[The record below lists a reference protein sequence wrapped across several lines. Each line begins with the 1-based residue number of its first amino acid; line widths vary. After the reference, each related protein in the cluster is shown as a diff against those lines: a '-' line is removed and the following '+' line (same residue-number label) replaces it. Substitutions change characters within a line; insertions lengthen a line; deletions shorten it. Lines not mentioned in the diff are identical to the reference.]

1 MIDNQGSDLE
11 AVAEGTTA
19 LDLAAELKRAKL
31 EQAERTGV
39 AHDLLVAAHARLETL
54 RDALAP
60 VLAAIPREADVFDH
74 GLVPG
79 EKSRF
84 YVDMIAFVEMSR
96 DRRTYRFLM
105 DTAQGRKL
113 LGESDD
119 VATMASAVT
128 RYIAR
133 RIVERD
139 SALAQSLVFDAPDA
153 IESHKPMELDVPSA
167 SIATMPVITE
177 VRRPDSGRT
186 FGIFVLGLLVGAA
199 AYAAWL
205 NWDNAIL
212 PLLTRV
218 ITAVTQGR

>member
-1 MIDNQGSDLE
+1 MIDNRGFELE
-11 AVAEGTTA
+11 AASDGATA

-31 EQAERTGV
+31 EHAERTGI
-39 AHDLLVAAHARLETL
+39 AHDLHVAAHARLEAL

-60 VLAAIPREADVFDH
+60 VLAAIPREADLFDH

-105 DTAQGRKL
+105 DTPQGRKL
-113 LGESDD
+113 LGESED
-119 VATMASAVT
+119 VTTMTGAIT

-133 RIVERD
+133 RMVERD
-139 SALAQSLVFDAPDA
+139 SALAQSLTFDAPPA
-153 IESHKPMELDVPSA
+153 LETHKPMDLDVQSTSISA
-167 SIATMPVITE
+167 MPVITE
-177 VRRPDSGRT
+177 VRRADHGRT
-186 FGIFVLGLLVGAA
+186 FIIFILGLLLGAA

-205 NWDNAIL
+205 NWDNTLL
-212 PLLTRV
+212 PILTRM
-218 ITAVTQGR
+218 ISTFTPAR